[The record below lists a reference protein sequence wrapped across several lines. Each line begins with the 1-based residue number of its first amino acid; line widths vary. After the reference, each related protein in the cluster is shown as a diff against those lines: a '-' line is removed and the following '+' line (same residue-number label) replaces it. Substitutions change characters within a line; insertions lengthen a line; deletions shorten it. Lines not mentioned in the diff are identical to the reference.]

1 MRGRRL
7 PLGELPCH
15 DRRFS
20 HSSKKNRKKGAYSG
34 PEDIAVMTTAFDQIL
49 LELKL
54 TDRRDPII
62 TMIAK
67 LVIEI
72 VRNGERNPERVRK
85 QVLDRHQTG

>member
-1 MRGRRL
+1 
-7 PLGELPCH
+7 
-15 DRRFS
+15 
-20 HSSKKNRKKGAYSG
+20 
-34 PEDIAVMTTAFDQIL
+34 MTTAFDQIL